1 MIYIIMIL
9 NLESQEICP
18 SVVSIINKLIILLGY
33 EYISTLHS
41 RKHYQVKY
49 SIGRR
54 SVLGQHNKT
63 SEECGIEDTWN
74 VNF

>member
-33 EYISTLHS
+33 EYITTLHS

-54 SVLGQHNKT
+54 SVYWGNTT
-63 SEECGIEDTWN
+63 SEE
-74 VNF
+74 